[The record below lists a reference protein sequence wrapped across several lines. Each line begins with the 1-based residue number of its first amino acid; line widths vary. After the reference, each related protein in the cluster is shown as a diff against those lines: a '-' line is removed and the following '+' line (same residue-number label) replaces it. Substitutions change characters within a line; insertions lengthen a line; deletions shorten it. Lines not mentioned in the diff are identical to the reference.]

1 LSSEDL
7 LGAARD
13 ARDPDIVTYFSRSH

>member
-7 LGAARD
+7 LGAGRD
-13 ARDPDIVTYFSRSH
+13 ARDPDIVTYFSCSH

>member
-7 LGAARD
+7 LGEGRD

>member
-7 LGAARD
+7 LGAGRD
-13 ARDPDIVTYFSRSH
+13 TRDPDIGTYFSRSH

>member
-7 LGAARD
+7 LGAGRD
-13 ARDPDIVTYFSRSH
+13 ARDPDIVTYLSRSH

>member
-7 LGAARD
+7 LGAGRD
-13 ARDPDIVTYFSRSH
+13 ARDPDIVTYFWRSH